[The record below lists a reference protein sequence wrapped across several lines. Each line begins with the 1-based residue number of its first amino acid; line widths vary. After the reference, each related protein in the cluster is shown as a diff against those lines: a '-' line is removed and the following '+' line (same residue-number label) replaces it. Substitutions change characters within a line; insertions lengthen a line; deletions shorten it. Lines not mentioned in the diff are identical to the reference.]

1 MKTSWDDMT
10 EVLRKTRHFQK
21 NWYITRR
28 TCTFY
33 ILSLSLQRDL
43 TEAKRESLTA
53 EFENLNLT
61 KYIQEA
67 VSHVTLS
74 HTLLLS

>member
-1 MKTSWDDMT
+1 M
-10 EVLRKTRHFQK
+10 
-21 NWYITRR
+21 YILYT
-28 TCTFY
+28 
-33 ILSLSLQRDL
+33 LSLSLQRDL

-74 HTLLLS
+74 HTSLLS

>member
-1 MKTSWDDMT
+1 MT
-10 EVLRKTRHFQK
+10 EVLRKIRHFQK
-21 NWYITRR
+21 NWYNTRPYM
-28 TCTFY
+28 Y
-33 ILSLSLQRDL
+33 ILYSLQRDL

-74 HTLLLS
+74 HTPLLS

>member
-1 MKTSWDDMT
+1 MT
-10 EVLRKTRHFQK
+10 EVLRKIRHFQK
-21 NWYITRR
+21 NWYNTRR
-28 TCTFY
+28 TSTFY
-33 ILSLSLQRDL
+33 TLSLSLQRDL

-74 HTLLLS
+74 HTPLLS